1 MSHPYLACLAGPP
14 SMNPMGVGFPDGN
27 PNKSI
32 VIDFKQIVTLT
43 PNGGSI
49 RFALVSSPYGCIAVS
64 RGVITNNVNIPRYA
78 DTTSTSY
85 SWQGYSGISLNT
97 AYNNIIPFQENA
109 AYGVDGESMG
119 AYSTGQYRGLVISAE
134 TCFTGSTMANG
145 GVVTVY
151 KTTPN
156 IVELPAATVNT
167 VTVTSRDVTDT
178 NVGSTVGT
186 ITGRYTGPARTSLSI
201 RSASA
206 KPEYRPTWEN
216 TVATE
221 VVPLFYSS
229 TAVATSMGLNPGFD
243 NSVPI
248 TMVEYSGLD
257 STASITIEVRS
268 CLELVPKVGN
278 MAAFAK
284 PSPPASLAVWERV
297 ANFVRSLPAATV
309 LKAASAGMA
318 GYATGG
324 VSGSLAAMATSFG

>member
-1 MSHPYLACLAGPP
+1 
-14 SMNPMGVGFPDGN
+14 MNPMGVGFPDGN

-119 AYSTGQYRGLVISAE
+119 AYPTGQYRGLVISAE